1 MLNLM
6 RLELIKSKLGSSIRG
21 AFIAA
26 FIIFG
31 FLLLVGYTSKS
42 EGDIA
47 FTNYNELFSVID
59 TLVRATF
66 IIFGASLLAK
76 IIVQEFTDK
85 TITVLF
91 MYPVNRQKLIIAKLL
106 IVSAFTFFS
115 MIISET
121 IVFSLFYV
129 VNAYNPLFTEAL
141 TLSTITHNAAKLVM
155 NAIAATSM
163 SLIPLFFGMRK
174 YSVRTTIISSII
186 IVSLVSSNNG
196 GTSLND
202 IIIIPII
209 LACIGIVVAY
219 MTVRKVEQADL
230 FK

>member
-6 RLELIKSKLGSSIRG
+6 RLELIKFKVGSSIRG

-31 FLLLVGYTSKS
+31 FLLLIGYASKS

-47 FTNYNELFSVID
+47 FSNYNELFSVID

-85 TITVLF
+85 TITLLF

-106 IVSAFTFFS
+106 IVIVFTFFS
-115 MIISET
+115 MIISEM

-129 VNAYNPLFTEAL
+129 ANAYNPVLSEAL
-141 TLSTITHNAAKLVM
+141 TLPIVTHNAAKLVM
-155 NAIAATSM
+155 NAIAATGM

-186 IVSLVSSNNG
+186 IVSLVCSNNG
-196 GTSLND
+196 GTSLSD

-209 LACIGIVVAY
+209 LACIGVVIAY

>member
-6 RLELIKSKLGSSIRG
+6 RLELIKNKLGSSIRG

-26 FIIFG
+26 FIILV
-31 FLLLVGYTSKS
+31 FLLLGGYASKS
-42 EGDIA
+42 EGDII
-47 FTNYNELFSVID
+47 FTNYNEVFAIID
-59 TLVRATF
+59 TFVRATF

-91 MYPVNRQKLIIAKLL
+91 MYPVNRQRLIIAKLL
-106 IVSAFTFFS
+106 IVILFTFFS
-115 MIISET
+115 MIISEM
-121 IVFSLFYV
+121 IVFSLFYA
-129 VNAYNPLFTEAL
+129 VNFYSPLISETL
-141 TLSTITHNAAKLVM
+141 TLSTITHNAVKLVM
-155 NAIAATSM
+155 DAIAATGM

-186 IVSLVSSNNG
+186 IVSLVCSGNNG
-196 GTSLND
+196 ASLND

-219 MTVRKVEQADL
+219 MTVRKVEQVDL